1 MLIASL
7 SWTLKAWSGMM
18 VRVGGRQQQR
28 AEQKKIRERVI
39 RMEFATFCNAFIQ
52 IPAQI
57 IRTSRRL
64 LYRLLSYRPSIDAML
79 LMHEHITRP
88 LRC

>member
-1 MLIASL
+1 MI
-7 SWTLKAWSGMM
+7 
-18 VRVGGRQQQR
+18 RVGGRKQQR
-28 AEQKKIRERVI
+28 DEQKQVRERVI

-64 LYRLLSYRPSIDAML
+64 IYRLLSYRPSIDAML
-79 LMHEHITRP
+79 LMHEHIARP